1 MIAAIYLPLSTQDQD
16 CGFGLVELKGYARRR
31 GWRTIVYSEKPVWDA
46 GIRRPMLQ
54 SLLHGA
60 RLHTFD
66 IVLVGKMDWFGR
78 SLQSLIAN
86 LQVLDSAGIRFVA
99 PSQNID
105 TNNKSSRGKCL
116 MQIVG
121 AFAEFHRHRVRTG
134 MREYQRAYTHGEI
147 GKVRH
152 SQSGRDL
159 PVGRPPKVFRR
170 DQVVELRAQGLSW
183 RAIAKQIGVPQTTVR
198 RAAWSLRNPPAN

>member
-1 MIAAIYLPLSTQDQD
+1 MPASAVRYFSRCST
-16 CGFGLVELKGYARRR
+16 EPGY
-31 GWRTIVYSEKPVWDA
+31 T
-46 GIRRPMLQ
+46 
-54 SLLHGA
+54 
-60 RLHTFD
+60 RLNTFD

-152 SQSGRDL
+152 IQSGRDL
-159 PVGRPPKVFRR
+159 PVGRQAFVRN
-170 DQVVELRAQGLSW
+170 
-183 RAIAKQIGVPQTTVR
+183 VR
-198 RAAWSLRNPPAN
+198 RSRLAH